1 MILNFLII
9 FLFLFEYIKSGV
21 LEDCEIGN
29 YCSSGACSIYGNC
42 RFEKFIRMNENSTN
56 SICMCNRGYS
66 SYDIDELN
74 LNERSI
80 YCCYKKKSQFTAF
93 LLEICL
99 GFGMGHFYIGD
110 IKYGLIKFFLE
121 LFFCFM
127 FCCLIYR
134 ACIHEHEVVIN
145 LNNFT
150 TKDEYKLNE
159 NIDNEEIKELN
170 DNIENDKISDNSSKN
185 DEEEDS
191 RYNEILTKD
200 LIKCPL
206 YKFFIYLCL
215 IILVIIYLFDG
226 IFFGI
231 GFYKDKNGEKL
242 EQWF

>member
-42 RFEKFIRMNENSTN
+42 RFERFIRMNENSTN

-99 GFGMGHFYIGD
+99 GFGMGHFYTCRYIHG
-110 IKYGLIKFFLE
+110 ITKFIIFWFLALINSIFKKKIRGYSQLKKISVLILYIFWILYCAD
-121 LFFCFM
+121 FFCFN
-127 FCCLIYR
+127 FDYYLDGNKIPLI
-134 ACIHEHEVVIN
+134 
-145 LNNFT
+145 
-150 TKDEYKLNE
+150 
-159 NIDNEEIKELN
+159 
-170 DNIENDKISDNSSKN
+170 
-185 DEEEDS
+185 
-191 RYNEILTKD
+191 
-200 LIKCPL
+200 
-206 YKFFIYLCL
+206 
-215 IILVIIYLFDG
+215 
-226 IFFGI
+226 
-231 GFYKDKNGEKL
+231 
-242 EQWF
+242 